1 MTASVCTSC
10 GAMKIG
16 ALTRC
21 TKCKFEASTNEERA
35 KSLLLS
41 DHHLDRVGLKAASD
55 AIQSGPGVEYDEAKV
70 AEMAAGIANAP
81 VPSGIGI
88 VMIAI
93 GFLALLGMVGLMLV
107 LAIRWLITVVA
118 G

>member
-21 TKCKFEASTNEERA
+21 TKCKFEASTHIERA
-35 KSLLLS
+35 KALLLT
-41 DHHLDRVGLKAASD
+41 DHHLDRAGLAAASA
-55 AIQSGPGVEYDEAKV
+55 AILSGAGVQYDEDKV
-70 AEMAAGIANAP
+70 AELAASIANAP

-88 VMIAI
+88 VMLSV
-93 GFLALLGMVGLMLV
+93 GFLVALGMVGLMLV
-107 LAIRWLITVVA
+107 LLIRWGVSLA

>member
-16 ALTRC
+16 ALVRC

-35 KSLLLS
+35 KSLMLS
-41 DHHLDRVGLKAASD
+41 DHHLDRAGLTAASA
-55 AIQSGPGVEYDEAKV
+55 AIQSGAGVEYDEAKV

-81 VPSGIGI
+81 VPSTIGI
-88 VMIAI
+88 VMLAV
-93 GFLALLGMVGLMLV
+93 GFLLVLGMVGLMIV